1 MVLVLPWILLM
12 EVSQRDNSMNKQAT
26 TPINTQVDTRTIK
39 QNYHSLGR
47 RIVAQFCIFTLVLST
62 VYSFFSFMLMYNLED
77 TFIEQEV
84 LKEARYLAEHYR
96 NAQAWPSPK
105 NEYMALYTAPHYLPD
120 EIKATLIEQPKRG
133 EFYGTDGRH
142 YHIYPME
149 RLNISTDAY
158 LVAEVSEMLV
168 VRPIRDG
175 VIKIMI
181 IFGVLLSVIA
191 FLIAWHL
198 GRKTAKPLQQLANL
212 VDGVAPEDIPDK
224 FVHHF
229 PNNEIGIL
237 ANTLE
242 HSFERTKQ
250 ALTREKSFTRD
261 VSHELRTPVAIIK
274 NAVEVHNSNQESDPA
289 QIIERI
295 AQASMQM
302 EQTVTTLLALARE
315 ESALTDK
322 APTALLPLVE
332 QSIINHSHLLNNKNV
347 DVKVSEQCEQT
358 LLVQAGML
366 KILLDNL
373 VSNAFQYTLSGTV
386 EINFIDGQLIISDT
400 GPGIEENIL
409 SHVTQASVKG
419 SQSTGYGFGLSI
431 VKRLC
436 EHQGWQLTV
445 ESNKGTSVSI
455 KF

>member
-1 MVLVLPWILLM
+1 
-12 EVSQRDNSMNKQAT
+12 MNTHVNA
-26 TPINTQVDTRTIK
+26 PINGQVDTRKIK

-96 NAQAWPSPK
+96 SAQAWPSPR
-105 NEYMALYTAPHYLPD
+105 NQYMTLYTGSHSLPD
-120 EIKATLIEQPKRG
+120 EIKSTIIEEPNRG
-133 EFYGTDGRH
+133 EFYGADGRH
-142 YHIYPME
+142 YHLFPMN
-149 RLNISTDAY
+149 RLNLSTDAY

-191 FLIAWHL
+191 FVIAWHL

-224 FVHHF
+224 FAHQF

-250 ALTREKSFTRD
+250 ALIREKSFTRD

-274 NAVEVHNSNQESDPA
+274 NAVEVHNSNQESDSVP
-289 QIIERI
+289 IIERI

-322 APTALLPLVE
+322 EPTALLPLIE
-332 QSIINHSHLLNNKNV
+332 QSIINNSHLLNNKSV
-347 DVKVSEQCEQT
+347 DVKVSEHCGKT

-366 KILLDNL
+366 KVLLDNL
-373 VSNAFQYTLSGTV
+373 ISNAFQYTLSGVV
-386 EINFIDGQLIISDT
+386 EINFVDGKLIISDT
-400 GPGIEENIL
+400 GPGIEEGIL

-445 ESNKGTSVSI
+445 ESDKGTSVSVQI
-455 KF
+455 